1 MRRLRAL
8 LLRWTSLFTRERRD
22 YEFSDE
28 LESHLALH
36 IEDNLRSGM
45 NAEEA
50 RRQALI
56 KLGGI
61 EQTRERYREQSGLP
75 LLETLL
81 QDLRFGARMLRKNP
95 GFAAIAVLTLALGI
109 GANTAVFSVVDTV
122 LLRPLPYRDP
132 QQLVLV
138 TESMP
143 LQQGTEMGTA
153 AAEYLDY
160 RDRNRSFSQ
169 IAGYESD
176 GFNLTGSGTPLRVN
190 AALLTPS
197 AFPLLGVSPILGRTF
212 TDDEGRAGADHVV
225 VLSYGLWQREY
236 GGNPRVLGTN
246 IKLDEKS
253 YTVLGVMPA
262 SFQFPFDG
270 NALGAA
276 PSDRADLW
284 VPLTF
289 TPEQIQDRIA
299 EFPVGLVGRLKPG
312 ISKAQAQEDLNSVA
326 AGFMKQYPQFYSGNL
341 LVTPHAVLYSARSV
355 AKMRTLVLLLMT
367 AVGCVLLIACANV
380 ANLLLARATHRAREM
395 AIRGAIGATR
405 ARIFRQCL
413 IESGLLAILGA
424 GCGIGLALALIRA
437 LRHFGP
443 ADLPRLQD
451 VTMHPLALWFTL
463 GISLLTS
470 VLFGVIP
477 AWRLSQI
484 SPQACLRETTQGPAR
499 SSHRLQNRVAIGE
512 IALALA
518 LLIGSSLL
526 LKSFVRVL
534 DVPFGFDPN
543 GAVVVRTLFDRP
555 RYPDPVKR
563 EAVQKELLGRLSQMP
578 GVTAVAAASH
588 LPLSDEREIGFQLEH
603 AAANDFHWAQN
614 SLVSPGYFHAMG
626 ISLIQGRDFKYED
639 NRQTPPVA
647 IINETF
653 ARQYFP
659 KGDAIG
665 QRFNWGGRALFTI
678 IGVAADVHI
687 SALDADPMPMIY
699 DSMFQVESGAS
710 SRTAFILRVPQL
722 NRSAQ
727 QEIVSAVRQQ
737 VWSVDKDLPVYNATT
752 LETLVSESL
761 ARRRFTTLLMAEFAA
776 TALLLAA
783 IGLFGVI
790 SYLVSERNR
799 ELAVR
804 MALGAD
810 RRRILWMV
818 LGRAASMALA
828 GCGIGLALFAIG
840 SRLLKGALY
849 DTSALDPLTLL
860 AAPLILIG
868 IALLAAYWPARRAM
882 RSDPMHALRYE

>member
-8 LLRWTSLFTRERRD
+8 LLRWTRLFTRERRD
-22 YEFSDE
+22 HEFSDE

-45 NAEEA
+45 TAEEA

-95 GFAAIAVLTLALGI
+95 GFAAIAVVTLALGI

-169 IAGYESD
+169 VAGYESD

-190 AALLTPS
+190 AARLTAS
-197 AFPLLGVSPILGRTF
+197 AFPLLGVSPIVGRTF
-212 TDDEGRAGADHVV
+212 TEDETRTGADRVV
-225 VLSYGLWQREY
+225 VLSYGLWQRQY
-236 GGNPRVLGTN
+236 GADRAVVGTN

-270 NALGAA
+270 AA
-276 PSDRADLW
+276 PSERADLW

-289 TPEQIQDRIA
+289 TPEEIQDRVA
-299 EFPVGLVGRLKPG
+299 EFPVGLVGRLKSG
-312 ISKAQAQEDLNSVA
+312 ISKAQAQEDLTSVA
-326 AGFMKQYPQFYSGNL
+326 TGFMKQYPQFYSGNL
-341 LVTPHAVLYSARSV
+341 LVAPHAILYSARSV
-355 AKMRTLVLLLMT
+355 AKIRTLVLLMMA

-413 IESGLLAILGA
+413 IESGLFALLGA
-424 GCGIGLALALIRA
+424 GCGIALALALIRA

-443 ADLPRLQD
+443 ADLARLHD
-451 VTMHPLALWFTL
+451 VVIHPLALWFTL

-470 VLFGVIP
+470 VLFGIIP

-484 SPQACLRETTQGPAR
+484 SPQACLRETSQGPAR

-518 LLIGSSLL
+518 LLIGSSVL

-563 EAVQKELLGRLSQMP
+563 EAVQKELLARLSQMP

-588 LPLSDEREIGFQLEH
+588 LPLSDEREIGFRLEH
-603 AAANDFHWAQN
+603 AAPNDFHWAQN

-678 IGVAADVHI
+678 IGIAADVHI
-687 SALDADPMPMIY
+687 SALDADPVPMIY

-722 NRSAQ
+722 SHNAQ

-752 LETLVSESL
+752 LQALVSESL
-761 ARRRFTTLLMAEFAA
+761 AQRRFTTLLMAAFAA

-818 LGRAASMALA
+818 LRRAAKMALA
-828 GCGIGLALFAIG
+828 GCGIGLALFAMG
-840 SRLLKGALY
+840 SRLLKGALFN
-849 DTSALDPLTLL
+849 TSALDPLTLL